1 MRRNIA
7 FSLTLI
13 LFVTPSLIS
22 AQSEAQQT
30 ETEQPNIAMLLE
42 DVNEIASNLEN
53 SIAGL
58 HEAIQNSAK
67 SKEEGAA
74 LLQQMQASVEAVHG
88 SLSED
93 SEIWSE
99 LTKAMEIWDQNRQDA
114 LAKSETNPAFDP
126 IAEEWGVK
134 IDQAGELRKQILNQR
149 AESTA
154 LLDSLMSDREV
165 VLAYY
170 DLGQADRALQAMT
183 QVSDELGRMND
194 SMQSIVDQTA
204 IVAGPTISE

>member
-1 MRRNIA
+1 MNRNIA

-13 LFVTPSLIS
+13 LFTSPGLVS
-22 AQSEAQQT
+22 AQSDGQKTEA
-30 ETEQPNIAMLLE
+30 EQPNVAMLLE

-58 HEAIQNSAK
+58 QDTLRNSTVR
-67 SKEEGAA
+67 KEEGAA
-74 LLQQMQASVEAVHG
+74 LLEQMQASVEAVHG

-93 SEIWSE
+93 SEIWTE
-99 LTKAMEIWDQNRQDA
+99 LTKISEIWDQNRQEA
-114 LAKSETNPAFDP
+114 LAKSETNPAFDS

-134 IDQAGELRKQILNQR
+134 IDRAGELRKQILTQR
-149 AESTA
+149 AESIA
-154 LLDSLMSDREV
+154 LLDSLKSQHEV

-170 DLGQADRALQAMT
+170 DLGQADRALQDIT
-183 QVSDELGRMND
+183 RVSDELGRMND
-194 SMQSIVDQTA
+194 SMKSIVDQTK